1 MQTLRDIE
9 SEPPF
14 NPINLLS
21 IKSNVVL
28 PTPGDFKQPD
38 LYSRLRWRRI
48 QYNVQHVSEEFWC
61 RWQREF
67 LASLQC
73 RAKWQK
79 INRNFKIDDILFPK
93 TNTIRNKWPMAKVI
107 DVYDSNNGP
116 VQTVKLRSV
125 GHDKFNENGSKYL
138 VRRIHK
144 IQLLF
149 ENDGV
154 QFPEGQTDDLYN

>member
-1 MQTLRDIE
+1 MGHIEEQSSFRKPHGRSLETPDKISKCYTISITKATRYKFERRIANHIE

-48 QYNVQHVSEEFWC
+48 QYNIQHISEEFWY

-79 INRNFKIDDILFPK
+79 INRNFKIDDILFP
-93 TNTIRNKWPMAKVI
+93 
-107 DVYDSNNGP
+107 
-116 VQTVKLRSV
+116 
-125 GHDKFNENGSKYL
+125 
-138 VRRIHK
+138 
-144 IQLLF
+144 
-149 ENDGV
+149 
-154 QFPEGQTDDLYN
+154 